1 MTITVYSKNNCQM
14 CNATVRWFDKRGI
27 DVTYLN
33 IEENPAAH
41 EQAVALSD
49 KVGQMMPIV
58 YREDTDTAVSGFRPD
73 AFAALVA

>member
-27 DVTYLN
+27 SFTYRN
-33 IEENPAAH
+33 IEEDSAAH
-41 EQAVALSD
+41 EEAVALSD

-58 YREDTDTAVSGFRPD
+58 YREDTDTAISGFRPD